1 MVRFTIFQESIILH
15 LYTGTLQVANMV
27 HNKSL
32 QVTISCLET
41 LKVNTEF
48 LTTYQKSM
56 LPHYNL
62 PSLLVL
68 NGHNTSFH
76 VILL

>member
-48 LTTYQKSM
+48 
-56 LPHYNL
+56 
-62 PSLLVL
+62 
-68 NGHNTSFH
+68 
-76 VILL
+76 